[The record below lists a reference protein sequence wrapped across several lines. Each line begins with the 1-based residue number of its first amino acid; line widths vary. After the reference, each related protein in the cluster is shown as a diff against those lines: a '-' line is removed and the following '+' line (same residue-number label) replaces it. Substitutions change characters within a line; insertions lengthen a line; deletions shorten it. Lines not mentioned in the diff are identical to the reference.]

1 MIILSAQ
8 NIAKAFGVNTV
19 LRDVSLTVQQGDR
32 IGLVG
37 VNGCGKSTLM
47 RILAGLDPQ
56 DSGEI
61 SLVRGTR
68 VGYLAQQNMVTSG
81 ETVWNELQKVYEP
94 VFVMEKKL
102 RELED
107 EMAHAHTDEQR
118 FARLSSDYD
127 RLIQRFEEA
136 DGYAWKSMVSGVL
149 NGLGFKPTQYDQCVD
164 SLSGGEQTRLCL
176 AHLLLQ
182 KPDLLLLDE
191 PTNHLDMETLQW
203 LENYLSAYKGSVLV
217 ISHDRYFL
225 DHVCTGIVEILMGS
239 SEQYNGNYTRYIA
252 QRQERFES
260 RMRAYEIQQKEIER
274 QQAIIA
280 RYRMFNREKSI
291 RAAESRE
298 KALDR
303 MEKLE
308 KPVDERA
315 IRFSFEARRRTG
327 EDVLQLSE
335 LSKSFGEKH
344 LFHDLTLHVRAGD
357 RVFRV
362 RNAEAAFVDDDKLP
376 SVAVCARAELRI
388 GQPAL
393 LTFTVA
399 AGDASVTVEGPEVE
413 AARTKAITEEEVREH
428 IDRMGTTPFYL
439 SSLEIDLDEGV
450 GMGFSMLHKLR
461 ARAAEELQETILAH
475 YHARKLE
482 RTPSRV
488 FAPVVR
494 KGWCKVAALATN
506 PACAR
511 AAKRAGADL
520 IYVPAANY
528 RRGEAVIAGQLSDTA
543 EQAGYPKQ
551 CIPVLPTV
559 SQMFDEEKRNG
570 FDTWKRVKADKP
582 VMVENLGQLL
592 HATEMGAAPEVGP
605 HIPVTNKLD
614 LQAMADLGAQRVWLS
629 PELSLV
635 QIEELGDMAPMPLG
649 LTIMGQTELMV
660 TEHCLLMSQGPCN
673 QKCAEC
679 ARRKS
684 PHYLKDR
691 KGYEMPVITDC
702 TGRSH
707 LYNAVQMD
715 VAHLMPEIIGAGV
728 STVLVDTTLMNVKET
743 TEKVAR
749 AVRARDIAQKDGN
762 KVAKAEGATSGHL
775 FRGVS

>member
-47 RILAGLDPQ
+47 RILAGLDAQ

-107 EMAHAHTDEQR
+107 EMAHANTDEQR

-176 AHLLLQ
+176 ARLLLQ

-357 RVFRV
+357 RVALIGPNGVGKSTLIKIVVGEEKPDTGFIRYGSNVDIGYYDQHQSTLHNDKTVLDEVWDRFPQMEQSNVRGALGMFLFTGDDVFKPIHTLSGGEKGRV
-362 RNAEAAFVDDDKLP
+362 ALTALMLRKDNLLLLDEPTNHLDMDSREVLEDALADFGGTIITVSHDRYFINRIANRIIEMQPNGVTEYIGNYDDYIERKNRPVAVEAETGKTRTELEKEKRREKLNRQALRQLKTRAQEAEKAVGSKEAEIAKLEAQMADPALYSDAQKAADVQRVYQKAQQELQTLYEQWEAAEAALSQEDD
-376 SVAVCARAELRI
+376 
-388 GQPAL
+388 
-393 LTFTVA
+393 
-399 AGDASVTVEGPEVE
+399 
-413 AARTKAITEEEVREH
+413 
-428 IDRMGTTPFYL
+428 
-439 SSLEIDLDEGV
+439 
-450 GMGFSMLHKLR
+450 
-461 ARAAEELQETILAH
+461 
-475 YHARKLE
+475 
-482 RTPSRV
+482 
-488 FAPVVR
+488 
-494 KGWCKVAALATN
+494 
-506 PACAR
+506 
-511 AAKRAGADL
+511 
-520 IYVPAANY
+520 
-528 RRGEAVIAGQLSDTA
+528 
-543 EQAGYPKQ
+543 
-551 CIPVLPTV
+551 
-559 SQMFDEEKRNG
+559 
-570 FDTWKRVKADKP
+570 
-582 VMVENLGQLL
+582 
-592 HATEMGAAPEVGP
+592 
-605 HIPVTNKLD
+605 
-614 LQAMADLGAQRVWLS
+614 
-629 PELSLV
+629 
-635 QIEELGDMAPMPLG
+635 
-649 LTIMGQTELMV
+649 
-660 TEHCLLMSQGPCN
+660 
-673 QKCAEC
+673 
-679 ARRKS
+679 
-684 PHYLKDR
+684 
-691 KGYEMPVITDC
+691 
-702 TGRSH
+702 
-707 LYNAVQMD
+707 
-715 VAHLMPEIIGAGV
+715 
-728 STVLVDTTLMNVKET
+728 
-743 TEKVAR
+743 
-749 AVRARDIAQKDGN
+749 
-762 KVAKAEGATSGHL
+762 
-775 FRGVS
+775 